1 MYCVE
6 KNMPDYVIFES
17 HTSHLIA
24 CDYVIHLKL
33 SDYGELRK
41 RLKLRGYVSDKI
53 QSNVDSEIFEVIS
66 DEISCLNRIEIET
79 KNKSIEQVF
88 LEVLT
93 YIESIAQHKMY
104 KDF

>member
-17 HTSHLIA
+17 HTSHLID

-79 KNKSIEQVF
+79 QKKSIEQVF